1 MATVYLEPLNDSLRA
16 IPAHWRPSSP
26 PLFVD
31 GAPTR
36 DDVEIAVALLKDLAV
51 SDRESYL
58 WHGSDA
64 LLARLRARLD
74 A

>member
-1 MATVYLEPLNDSLRA
+1 MATVHLEPMNDSYRA
-16 IPAHWRPSSP
+16 IERFRPP
-26 PLFVD
+26 PPPIFPD
-31 GAPTR
+31 GEPTR
-36 DDVEIAVALLKDLAV
+36 VDAEIAVALLEDLAV